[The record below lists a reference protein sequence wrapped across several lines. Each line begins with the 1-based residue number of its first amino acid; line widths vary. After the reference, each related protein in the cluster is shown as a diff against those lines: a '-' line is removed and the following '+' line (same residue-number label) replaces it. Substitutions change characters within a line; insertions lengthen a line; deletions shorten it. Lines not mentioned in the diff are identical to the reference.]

1 MSRRE
6 RAKTKPEGLLQTEP
20 RRKRR
25 DPSSETAKN
34 RIREEE
40 GSKVEV

>member
-1 MSRRE
+1 ME
-6 RAKTKPEGLLQTEP
+6 RTKQEIPSKIEP

-25 DPSSETAKN
+25 DPISETAKN